1 MERGTLIIGQ
11 RTFQN
16 DTKAGTRHFQVS
28 GLRDDDGA
36 TVTIMVSLWDSE
48 ADAEETVADLLP
60 EVRKSL
66 LKLIEENG

>member
-1 MERGTLIIGQ
+1 
-11 RTFQN
+11 
-16 DTKAGTRHFQVS
+16 
-28 GLRDDDGA
+28 
-36 TVTIMVSLWDSE
+36 MVSLWDSE